1 MMQGRSKSNFWQPFC
16 VLPGV
21 KQEKK
26 HYYYM
31 SIEHVQMYHAR
42 RKNGHSSS
50 MYTPTYSINTS

>member
-1 MMQGRSKSNFWQPFC
+1 MQGRSKSSFWQPFC

-21 KQEKK
+21 KQDKR

-50 MYTPTYSINTS
+50 MYILLYTV